1 MKQRATN
8 ELVIL
13 HCVRF
18 KEEADLCNYVRQRNI
33 RTDDIRNIVYN
44 QSQEL
49 YVLFY
54 WL

>member
-1 MKQRATN
+1 M
-8 ELVIL
+8 L

-18 KEEADLCNYVRQRNI
+18 IDESDLCNYIRQRNI
-33 RTDDIRNIVYN
+33 RKDDIINIVYN

-54 WL
+54 WS